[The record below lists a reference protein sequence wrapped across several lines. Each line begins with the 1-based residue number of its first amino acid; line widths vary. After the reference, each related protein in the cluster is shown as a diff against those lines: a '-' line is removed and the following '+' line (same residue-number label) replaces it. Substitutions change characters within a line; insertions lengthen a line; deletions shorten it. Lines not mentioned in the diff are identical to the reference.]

1 MHVHPD
7 AETAIIRARQ
17 ATRQHKDVRLSV
29 DDTHSDPVA
38 TVSAQEMDALIARM
52 ESVLA
57 DGLSPEPDDV
67 RLILQILRQFTT
79 MQHKLEGSAYLK
91 ERYLKLMGLVSS
103 SESRGVLDPAAP
115 PRSRKARKKKSSVA
129 GKPPPPKVCRHAI
142 DGLEKGQ
149 PCPECEKGRLYKH
162 EPASFIRVV
171 GQPPL
176 ASENH
181 ILEQLRCHLCGKVFT
196 ADLPREVARDGN
208 RYQKYGYSART
219 IMAINKFY
227 MGSPYYR
234 QESLQ
239 SLLGRPVT
247 ASTIFDQCASLV
259 ADVTP
264 IWEAL
269 QRVAAN
275 AGHFHI
281 DDTGNRILSETAV
294 EKPNRNG
301 KGTRQRTG
309 VYSSCLIATLGADD
323 SSRQAVL
330 FKTNIGHAGEWIDT
344 ILIQRDSTLPVP
356 LVMSDALTSNRPS
369 QATAETSLCNAHSR
383 RKFVDVKSHFPDAVG
398 EVLERYAVIWANE
411 EAANQAQMTPAQRL
425 THHREHSL
433 PIMEGLKAWCENS
446 LAERSVEENSG
457 LGKAIRYFLNHYE
470 GLSAFCRIEG
480 ARLDNNLAE
489 QLLKLIARCRKNAL
503 FYKTQ
508 AGADVGDVITSL
520 LATCE
525 LNGINGYDYLLVLQ
539 QHRRTVAQA
548 PANWL
553 PWSYRKAL
561 ESIGIDNLAA

>member
-1 MHVHPD
+1 MIQGKRTLD
-7 AETAIIRARQ
+7 SEAG
-17 ATRQHKDVRLSV
+17 
-29 DDTHSDPVA
+29 DTI
-38 TVSAQEMDALIARM
+38 TEITTQEMDALIARM

-115 PRSRKARKKKSSVA
+115 PRSRKTRKKKPPAS
-129 GKPPPPKVCRHAI
+129 KLPPPKVCHHAI

-162 EPASFIRVV
+162 EPASFIRIV

-196 ADLPREVARDGN
+196 ADLPPEVARDGN
-208 RYQKYGYSART
+208 RYQKYGFSARA

-227 MGSPYYR
+227 MGSPYHR

-247 ASTIFDQCASLV
+247 ASTIFDQCASLA

-269 QRVAAN
+269 QQVAAN
-275 AGHFHI
+275 ASHFHI
-281 DDTGNRILSETAV
+281 DDTGNRILSETAI

-309 VYSSCLIATLGADD
+309 VYSSCLIATLGAEEA
-323 SSRQAVL
+323 SKQVVL

-344 ILIQRDSTLPVP
+344 ILMRRDSALPAP

-369 QATAETSLCNAHSR
+369 QATTETALCNAHSR
-383 RKFVDVKSHFPDAVG
+383 RKFVDVKSNFPDAVN
-398 EVLERYAVIWANE
+398 EVLDRYAAIWANE
-411 EAANQAQMTPAQRL
+411 AAAQQAQMTPAQRL
-425 THHREHSL
+425 AHHREYSL
-433 PIMEGLKAWCENS
+433 PVMESLKAWCETS
-446 LAERSVEENSG
+446 LADRGVEENGG
-457 LGKAIRYFLNHYE
+457 LGQAIRYFLNHYE

-480 ARLDNNLAE
+480 AKLDNNLAE

-525 LNGINGYDYLLVLQ
+525 LNGVNGYDYLLALQ
-539 QHRRTVAQA
+539 RHRRNVARS
-548 PANWL
+548 PADWL
-553 PWSYRKAL
+553 PWNYREAL
-561 ESIGIDNLAA
+561 EAIGNDNSTG

>member
-1 MHVHPD
+1 MRSDSEAGD
-7 AETAIIRARQ
+7 AITEI
-17 ATRQHKDVRLSV
+17 
-29 DDTHSDPVA
+29 
-38 TVSAQEMDALIARM
+38 TVQEMDALIARM

-67 RLILQILRQFTT
+67 RLILQILRQFMT
-79 MQHKLEGSAYLK
+79 MQHKLESSAYLK
-91 ERYLKLMGLVSS
+91 ERYLKLMGLVAS

-115 PRSRKARKKKSSVA
+115 SRTRKARKKKSSA
-129 GKPPPPKVCRHAI
+129 ASPPPPPKVCRHAI
-142 DGLEKGQ
+142 EGLEKGQ

-196 ADLPREVARDGN
+196 ADLPAEVAQDGN
-208 RYQKYGYSART
+208 RYQKYAFSARA

-259 ADVTP
+259 SDVTP

-269 QRVAAN
+269 QQVAAN

-281 DDTGNRILSETAV
+281 DDTGNRILSETAI

-309 VYSSCLIATLGADD
+309 VYSSCLIATLGTED
-323 SSRQAVL
+323 SSEQVVL

-344 ILIQRDSTLPVP
+344 ILIQRDSTLPAP

-369 QATAETSLCNAHSR
+369 QASAETSLCTAHSR
-383 RKFVDVKSHFPDAVG
+383 RKFVDVASHFPDAVG
-398 EVLERYAVIWANE
+398 EVLDRYAVIWANE
-411 EAANQAQMTPAQRL
+411 EAAKQAQMTPAQRL
-425 THHREHSL
+425 AHHREHSL
-433 PIMEGLKAWCENS
+433 PIMEALKAWCEAS
-446 LAERSVEENSG
+446 LAKRSVEENSG
-457 LGKAIRYFLNHYE
+457 LGKAIRYFLSHYE

-508 AGADVGDVITSL
+508 TGADVGDVITSL

-525 LNGINGYDYLLVLQ
+525 LNGINGYGYLLALQ
-539 QHRRTVAQA
+539 QHRQSVARA
-548 PANWL
+548 PADWL
-553 PWSYRKAL
+553 PWNYREAL
-561 ESIGIDNLAA
+561 EAVGNDKPTE